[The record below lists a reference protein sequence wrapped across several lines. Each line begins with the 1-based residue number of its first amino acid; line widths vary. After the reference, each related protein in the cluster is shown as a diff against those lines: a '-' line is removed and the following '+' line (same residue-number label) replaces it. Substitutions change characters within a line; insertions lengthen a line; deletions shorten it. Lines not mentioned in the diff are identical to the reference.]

1 MGLSCPEGYF
11 TYFLVRYSALG
22 KATDRYWENAAI
34 SPLTLSLCKT
44 HVPTPASRKA
54 CALVGS
60 SFPKKAGKIAVLGH
74 SRD

>member
-22 KATDRYWENAAI
+22 KATDPYWENAAI
-34 SPLTLSLCKT
+34 SPLMLSLCKT

-54 CALVGS
+54 CALEGS
-60 SFPKKAGKIAVLGH
+60 SFPKKAGKIVVQNHPKG
-74 SRD
+74 